1 MTDIEIPDNE
11 EAACDLDKI
20 EAHFVSRGRYP
31 DAEFVAGAARRLR
44 ADAEEIAR
52 LEAKCAEQQRAL
64 EWYSVGHCEKHEA
77 RIAELEAAL
86 ATANTEAAAQREL
99 ATLLERES
107 TDPLTRIAAALDKS
121 VSGQRRYEIARD
133 ALVRLWTL
141 SHVTRLEDAVKE
153 AVQVADALLAE
164 MGEK

>member
-52 LEAKCAEQQRAL
+52 LEAKV
-64 EWYSVGHCEKHEA
+64 W
-77 RIAELEAAL
+77 ELSNIAL
-86 ATANTEAAAQREL
+86 AHYSLQAHYGMLESDLAAARTEAAAQREL
-99 ATLLERES
+99 ATLLES
-107 TDPLTRIAAALDKS
+107 DSPDPLTRIAAALERPS
-121 VSGQRRYEIARD
+121 REWVAVGIHR
-133 ALVRLWTL
+133 ALVAQEGPVSINRVERIAWAIAE
-141 SHVTRLEDAVKE
+141 S
-153 AVQVADALLAE
+153 DALLAE
-164 MGEK
+164 MGEG

>member
-1 MTDIEIPDNE
+1 MSEIEIPYNE
-11 EAACDLDKI
+11 DAACDLD
-20 EAHFVSRGRYP
+20 
-31 DAEFVAGAARRLR
+31 DAVAYCSISEGYQYAEKLAGAARRLR

-107 TDPLTRIAAALDKS
+107 TDPLTRIAAALERPPREW
-121 VSGQRRYEIARD
+121 VAALTLVGAARD
-133 ALVRLWTL
+133 CPTYESA
-141 SHVTRLEDAVKE
+141 VTSAFKF
-153 AVQVADALLAE
+153 ADALLAE